1 MMVLPLPLSRQAIAS
16 AIGLA
21 LFAVSLAAPRPAAA
35 QLGAFGTDQRYC
47 DRSALQKILSTST
60 GNLLGSAAGGA
71 IGGLLGSN
79 IGKGS
84 GNTLATIVG
93 VLGGALAGGYI
104 GRSMDPADQACVN
117 QALEHTPTNQTI
129 AWQNPD
135 NGSSY
140 WVTPTQSY
148 QGSGGEPCRDYV
160 TDALVGGQ
168 RQEMHGTACRQPD
181 GSWKTASGGSAAT
194 APAPAAAIPASL
206 PAAPRAPTG
215 GALSTDTILQVQQ
228 RLHDTGFYVRD
239 NIDGVWGP
247 HTAAALKNFQRAHGL
262 TASGQLDPQTIA
274 ALDLPKPPQ

>member
-1 MMVLPLPLSRQAIAS
+1 MARPTTKTAMLRLAAGDTGDALTFALAPPRHMDPLLGQTQRPRAPVTFRPGAAAGHAHVTEMTVHDAPRVVIARRHIGDAEQGIFGMMVLPLPLSRRAIAS

-21 LFAVSLAAPRPAAA
+21 LFAASLAAPRPAAA

-160 TDALVGGQ
+160 TDAIVDGQ
-168 RQEMHGTACRQPD
+168 RQEMHGTACRQRD
-181 GSWKTASGGSAAT
+181 GSWRTASGGSAA
-194 APAPAAAIPASL
+194 
-206 PAAPRAPTG
+206 
-215 GALSTDTILQVQQ
+215 
-228 RLHDTGFYVRD
+228 
-239 NIDGVWGP
+239 
-247 HTAAALKNFQRAHGL
+247 
-262 TASGQLDPQTIA
+262 
-274 ALDLPKPPQ
+274 